1 MSDWQAGTDLDM
13 LQMRARMLSDIRAF
27 FAERDVLEVETPVLS
42 RYAVTDLHL
51 DSMRCQLG
59 ERRYFLNTSPEY
71 AMKRLLAQHKAPIYQ
86 VSRVF
91 RDDEIGQYHNPE
103 FSLLEWYRPGFDDV
117 MLMAEVE
124 ALVRCLYLPDDAR
137 QAVSVQRISYRDAF
151 VQVLGVD
158 PHEITAHECHELAI
172 ERDIDIPQGMSESE
186 SDRDAWLDWFLT
198 QVVMPS
204 VSAANVFTLLCD
216 YPATQAALAAIA
228 PDETGRMVAK
238 RFELF
243 FGELE
248 LANGFFELT
257 DADEQRRRFEQ
268 DNRLRQA
275 AGKQAMPVDEYLLDA
290 LAHGMP
296 SSAGVAL
303 GLDRLLMVLSGSE
316 SIDKVIG
323 FTINKA

>member
-1 MSDWQAGTDLDM
+1 MADWQAGTDLDM

-42 RYAVTDLHL
+42 RYATTDLHL
-51 DSMRCQLG
+51 DSMQCHVG
-59 ERRYFLNTSPEY
+59 GRRYFLNTSPEY
-71 AMKRLLAQHKAPIYQ
+71 AMKRLLAQHRAPIYQ
-86 VSRVF
+86 VSRAF

-124 ALVRCLYLPDDAR
+124 VLVRRLYRRDDR
-137 QAVSVQRISYRDAF
+137 PQAISIQRISYHDAF
-151 VQVLGVD
+151 LKVLGVD
-158 PHEITAHECHELAI
+158 PHEITAYECHSLAI
-172 ERDIDIPQGMSESE
+172 ERGIDIPEGMGKSE

-198 QVVMPS
+198 QAVMPS
-204 VSAANVFTLLCD
+204 VSAGHAFTLLCD
-216 YPATQAALAAIA
+216 YPVSQAALAAIA

-248 LANGFFELT
+248 LANGFLELT
-257 DADEQRRRFEQ
+257 DADEQRRRFDR

-303 GLDRLLMVLSGSE
+303 GLDRLLMVLSDSA

-323 FTINKA
+323 FTVDNA

>member
-1 MSDWQAGTDLDM
+1 MADWQAGTDLNM
-13 LQMRARMLSDIRAF
+13 LQLRARMLSDIRAF

-42 RYAVTDLHL
+42 RYATTDLYL
-51 DSMRCQLG
+51 DSMRCHVG
-59 ERRYFLNTSPEY
+59 GRRYFLNTSPEY
-71 AMKRLLAQHKAPIYQ
+71 AMKRLLAQHKLPIYQ

-103 FSLLEWYRPGFDDV
+103 FSLLEWYRPGLDDV
-117 MLMAEVE
+117 MLMDEVE
-124 ALVRCLYLPDDAR
+124 ALVKRLYLRDDGR
-137 QAVSVQRISYRDAF
+137 RTVSVQRISYHDAF
-151 VQVLGVD
+151 VKVLGAD
-158 PHEITAHECHELAI
+158 PHEVTAHQCYGLAVECG
-172 ERDIDIPQGMSESE
+172 IDIPRGMSKSE
-186 SDRDAWLDWFLT
+186 SDRDAWLDWLLT
-198 QVVMPS
+198 QAVMPL
-204 VSAANVFTLLCD
+204 VSATHVFTFLYD

-228 PDETGRMVAK
+228 PNGAGREVAK

-248 LANGFFELT
+248 LANGFLELT
-257 DADEQRRRFEQ
+257 DADEQRRRFER

-275 AGKQAMPVDEYLLDA
+275 AGKEAMPVDEYLLDA

-303 GLDRLLMVLSGSE
+303 GLDRLLMVLSDSE

-323 FTINKA
+323 FTVDNA